1 MLQSCT
7 PPAQRNQMGP
17 LIVTASGTSS
27 LQIGL
32 LSLIDQQ
39 SEGSRELTALLQ
51 SSFRYA
57 LSLTHDNAEAE
68 DLLQDACVAMVR
80 SGAKWNKAYLF
91 ATIRNRF
98 IDRYRRNK
106 RILFVPLEGSSEAEQ
121 AEETGSEETWE
132 VPDVIEAETLHRA
145 FGQLRPEERE
155 LLFLTFVEG
164 YTAQQI
170 ASMTSRPRGTV
181 LSLIHRSK
189 AKLRRLIGIDRQV
202 KRND

>member
-1 MLQSCT
+1 M
-7 PPAQRNQMGP
+7 
-17 LIVTASGTSS
+17 
-27 LQIGL
+27 QIGL

-39 SEGSRELTALLQ
+39 NEGSGELEALLQ
-51 SSFRYA
+51 SGFRYA
-57 LSLTHDNAEAE
+57 LSLAHDNAEAE
-68 DLLQDACVAMVR
+68 DLLQDACTAVLR
-80 SGAKWNKAYLF
+80 SGGKWDKAYLY

-121 AEETGSEETWE
+121 IEETQSEDI
-132 VPDVIEAETLHRA
+132 PDVIEAETLHRA
-145 FGQLRPEERE
+145 LGELRPDERE

-170 ASMTSRPRGTV
+170 AKMTNRPRGTV

-189 AKLRRLIGIDRQV
+189 AKLRRLIGGHRQV
-202 KRND
+202 KEND

>member
-1 MLQSCT
+1 
-7 PPAQRNQMGP
+7 MGP
-17 LIVTASGTSS
+17 LIVMGTGTSS

-39 SEGSRELTALLQ
+39 SEGSRELEALLQ
-51 SSFRYA
+51 GAFRYA

-68 DLLQDACVAMVR
+68 DLLQDACIAVVR
-80 SGAKWNKAYLF
+80 SGGKWDKAYLF

-98 IDRYRRNK
+98 IDRYRRNR
-106 RILFVPLEGSSEAEQ
+106 RILFVPLEGSSEAER
-121 AEETGSEETWE
+121 AEETRSEEAWE

-145 FGQLRPEERE
+145 LGQLRPEERE
-155 LLFLTFVEG
+155 LLFLAFVEG

-170 ASMTSRPRGTV
+170 ASMTSRPRGTI

-189 AKLRRLIGIDRQV
+189 AKLRRLIGGHRQV
-202 KRND
+202 KGND